1 MRRPNNTLGAAPAA
15 PAMVE
20 MADEGATAA
29 GAAADAE
36 LARAAVLKEV
46 ATAHHKQGE
55 YAEAIAAYDEA
66 LQCYAEPVD
75 PMDPANWGETPDQRA
90 QRELDELE
98 RLMGDTREELG
109 LPRKPLTDPNARRHK
124 IPLRKRRIPGAKRSK
139 MYAQLSDHHLCNTGK
154 HFCCAAS
161 LGPKGGPEAMM
172 EAVAARRERGEK
184 ARKAWNRIDL
194 RRTRGTDD
202 GPGPA
207 AYVNRATR
215 YGDVATEVA
224 PPKNR
229 KRPAPPDEKPCAV
242 CYDHC
247 WYGCGCACHDSDGG
261 EVSSQ
266 EEEASDGEVLSTEI
280 PLPARDGPRPSKPT
294 PPRWLR
300 QLLGREEEDFEVAL
314 RDLEIALRR
323 PPSLPDEGNERECLV
338 VARYLKAAGPDA
350 AAGSRWMTRRCGC
363 GCRGRSASTTSGM
376 FVEAP
381 CRGRRWLRVI
391 EDGTGAKRA
400 ARRVNA
406 SIRAAKGRVADVFA
420 RACDDG
426 ICKARALAEALA
438 PLAGPFVRNDA
449 LCAAEA
455 RPAETAPESGC
466 PDCADTCWYG
476 CDCPCHDQLM
486 SEEEEEVVSR
496 EPPALGASIHVRV
509 AGATQCFPA
518 KVACVYEDAIDV
530 LYDDA
535 ETFEARVPLSRVQGY
550 DVQRRVPR
558 ARTPRVPRKKPPV
571 HEEAKEACVEPR
583 ADKHIL
589 TWHKPAEQKPPVS
602 TNDGLE
608 RHSQVLAGEKVLGRR
623 VKGVRAWSTVEM
635 KDGKET
641 RVHPR
646 RFPETP
652 RKESPR
658 SLKRRGR
665 CTPAQEARASF
676 GFGEAPS
683 SSSEDESPGPREH
696 DRRRRRR
703 WP

>member
-1 MRRPNNTLGAAPAA
+1 MCAIFALLAAAQAATAA

-36 LARAAVLKEV
+36 LARAAELKAQ
-46 ATAHHKQGE
+46 ATNHHKQGE

-75 PMDPANWGETPDQRA
+75 PMDPSHWGETPDQRA

-98 RLMGDTREELG
+98 RLMGDTREEMG
-109 LPRKPLTDPNARRHK
+109 LPRKPLTDPNARKHK
-124 IPLRKRRIPGAKRSK
+124 VPLRKRRIPGAKRSK
-139 MYAQLSDHHLCNTGK
+139 MYARLSNHHLCNTGK

-215 YGDVATEVA
+215 FGDVATEVA

-261 EVSSQ
+261 ELS
-266 EEEASDGEVLSTEI
+266 EEDEEASDGEVLSTEI

-350 AAGSRWMTRRCGC
+350 AAWLELDEETLRLRLSGQVSLHDLRDVCG
-363 GCRGRSASTTSGM
+363 GALSWSA
-376 FVEAP
+376 
-381 CRGRRWLRVI
+381 L
-391 EDGTGAKRA
+391 RA
-400 ARRVNA
+400 A
-406 SIRAAKGRVADVFA
+406 S
-420 RACDDG
+420 
-426 ICKARALAEALA
+426 LLS
-438 PLAGPFVRNDA
+438 L
-449 LCAAEA
+449 
-455 RPAETAPESGC
+455 
-466 PDCADTCWYG
+466 
-476 CDCPCHDQLM
+476 
-486 SEEEEEVVSR
+486 
-496 EPPALGASIHVRV
+496 IH
-509 AGATQCFPA
+509 
-518 KVACVYEDAIDV
+518 I
-530 LYDDA
+530 
-535 ETFEARVPLSRVQGY
+535 
-550 DVQRRVPR
+550 
-558 ARTPRVPRKKPPV
+558 
-571 HEEAKEACVEPR
+571 
-583 ADKHIL
+583 
-589 TWHKPAEQKPPVS
+589 
-602 TNDGLE
+602 
-608 RHSQVLAGEKVLGRR
+608 
-623 VKGVRAWSTVEM
+623 
-635 KDGKET
+635 
-641 RVHPR
+641 
-646 RFPETP
+646 
-652 RKESPR
+652 
-658 SLKRRGR
+658 
-665 CTPAQEARASF
+665 
-676 GFGEAPS
+676 
-683 SSSEDESPGPREH
+683 
-696 DRRRRRR
+696 
-703 WP
+703 